1 MENDAIATGATF
13 TSELSSR
20 VFMHFRARRGYYRTM
35 QDHVTNPDSPGRTD
49 SAASD
54 INSEPRMRAS
64 VADYKG
70 STLLEADPSTNYE
83 RAASDFVKQMMSTG
97 RTVFVVT
104 SKRSPIY
111 ILLRENPNIHFYVF
125 SDVTY
130 PRESGT
136 SLEVLVPNNDRS
148 ALLNVLDGAVSKP
161 AATQK
166 AIVFDNISSMILDA
180 GFQET
185 YKFLRE
191 MNEIVTHGDV
201 TSISIILSKAHD
213 DKTMNL
219 IRTLFSG
226 HLTYDAAG
234 LHVTK

>member
-35 QDHVTNPDSPGRTD
+35 QDHVTNPDSPG
-49 SAASD
+49 
-54 INSEPRMRAS
+54 
-64 VADYKG
+64 
-70 STLLEADPSTNYE
+70 
-83 RAASDFVKQMMSTG
+83 
-97 RTVFVVT
+97 
-104 SKRSPIY
+104 
-111 ILLRENPNIHFYVF
+111 LLRENPNIHFYVF

-201 TSISIILSKAHD
+201 TSISIILSKAHE